1 MVTWRVIINSFS
13 ELLFLIIFWNKISRE
28 KPSRPLKVS
37 NVHMVPHDLRNGHT
51 IMLDAIQLCHYNR
64 GQNCPKKGLSDP
76 QKEKRKKDCVTI
88 SEIKGVYVYI

>member
-1 MVTWRVIINSFS
+1 MEQNFKGKTTKPPESFKCTHGS
-13 ELLFLIIFWNKISRE
+13 S
-28 KPSRPLKVS
+28 
-37 NVHMVPHDLRNGHT
+37 DLRNGHT

>member
-1 MVTWRVIINSFS
+1 MD
-13 ELLFLIIFWNKISRE
+13 
-28 KPSRPLKVS
+28 
-37 NVHMVPHDLRNGHT
+37 PHDLRNGHT
-51 IMLDAIQLCHYNR
+51 IMLDAIQLCHYNQ

>member
-1 MVTWRVIINSFS
+1 MVNGSSWGSFVINGNLKSYNSFS

-51 IMLDAIQLCHYNR
+51 IMLDAIQLCHYNQ

-76 QKEKRKKDCVTI
+76 QKEKK
-88 SEIKGVYVYI
+88 